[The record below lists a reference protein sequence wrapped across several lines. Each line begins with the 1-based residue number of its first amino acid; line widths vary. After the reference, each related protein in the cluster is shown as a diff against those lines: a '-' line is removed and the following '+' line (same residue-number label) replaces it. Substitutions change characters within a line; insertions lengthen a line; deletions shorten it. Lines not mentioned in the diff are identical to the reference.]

1 MFCNTVLEQ
10 VESASYLEVTFN
22 NKLKFSEHAS
32 NIASKT
38 NKVLGMARRNFWNC
52 PQNVRE
58 SVYTTII
65 RPKLEYS
72 CAAWDPHHKKDTM
85 TLEKVQRKGAARFCL
100 QNYVPLASVT
110 KMLDKLGWET
120 LQQRQ
125 MKTRLTMMYQI
136 SYNLIDFNTERYL
149 IPHTESRTRG
159 SHPLKYQIPKAK
171 KYVFKY
177 SYFPR
182 TIKDWNNLSHDIV
195 LANSLNEFKMKLD
208 SYF

>member
-1 MFCNTVLEQ
+1 
-10 VESASYLEVTFN
+10 
-22 NKLKFSEHAS
+22 
-32 NIASKT
+32 
-38 NKVLGMARRNFWNC
+38 
-52 PQNVRE
+52 
-58 SVYTTII
+58 
-65 RPKLEYS
+65 
-72 CAAWDPHHKKDTM
+72 
-85 TLEKVQRKGAARFCL
+85 
-100 QNYVPLASVT
+100 
-110 KMLDKLGWET
+110 
-120 LQQRQ
+120 